1 MVRIKGVDLP
11 DNKRIEIGLTYIF
24 GIGRSLAR
32 QILNH
37 SRIKLDTKV
46 KDLTEQEVAKIRDL
60 IVEKY
65 KTEGDLRR
73 EISLNIKR
81 LKDVACY
88 RGIRHIKGLPAR
100 GQQTKTN
107 SRTVRGNV
115 RRTTGSGRKKAAEK
129 T

>member
-60 IVEKY
+60 IDEKY

-107 SRTVRGNV
+107 SRTVRGNK
-115 RRTTGSGRKKAAEK
+115 RRTMGSGKRAVEKK
-129 T
+129 

>member
-60 IVEKY
+60 IDEKY